1 VLILSNMGNS
11 SEGFG
16 FETLL
21 EIASRCG
28 SATAFKKGISWNADS
43 DLERSWA
50 DWTRSS
56 FQPFILPHLLE
67 VQDLSS
73 RQFVREILGL
83 DRAFSSLLSKESEE
97 KSLEAGRQLLSM
109 KSLKADRTL
118 DRIQRAVA
126 AGNAPGHFATLFAV
140 RAAVFSIA
148 PRTTVSAY
156 LLQELVCEIPDPD
169 LQAEL
174 LALGLSEV
182 NDFFRHSAETKAEAM
197 RSNA

>member
-1 VLILSNMGNS
+1 MGNS

-21 EIASRCG
+21 EIATRCG
-28 SATAFKKGISWNADS
+28 SGTAFKKGISWNADS

-83 DRAFSSLLSKESEE
+83 DRAFSGLLSKESEE

-169 LQAEL
+169 HQAEL

-182 NDFFRHSAETKAEAM
+182 NDFFRQSAETKSEAM

>member
-1 VLILSNMGNS
+1 MGNS

-21 EIASRCG
+21 EIATRCG
-28 SATAFKKGISWNADS
+28 SGTAFKKGISWNADS
-43 DLERSWA
+43 DRERSWA

-169 LQAEL
+169 HQAEL

-182 NDFFRHSAETKAEAM
+182 NDFFRHSAETKSEAM

>member
-1 VLILSNMGNS
+1 MGNS

-28 SATAFKKGISWNADS
+28 SATAFKKGISWSADS

>member
-1 VLILSNMGNS
+1 MGNS

-50 DWTRSS
+50 NWTRSS

-182 NDFFRHSAETKAEAM
+182 NDFFRHSAETKSEAM

>member
-1 VLILSNMGNS
+1 MGIS

-16 FETLL
+16 FDALL
-21 EIASRCG
+21 EIATRCG
-28 SATAFKKGISWNADS
+28 SGTAFKKGISWNADS
-43 DLERSWA
+43 DLEQSWA
-50 DWTRSS
+50 HWTRSS
-56 FQPFILPHLLE
+56 FQPFILPHL
-67 VQDLSS
+67 VQVQALSS

-83 DRAFSSLLSKESEE
+83 DRAFSGLLSRETEE
-97 KSLEAGRQLLSM
+97 KSVEAGRQLLLM

-169 LQAEL
+169 HQAEL

-182 NDFFRHSAETKAEAM
+182 NDFFRHSVETKSEAM

>member
-1 VLILSNMGNS
+1 MGNS

-21 EIASRCG
+21 EIATRCG
-28 SATAFKKGISWNADS
+28 SGTAFKKGISWNADS

-56 FQPFILPHLLE
+56 FQPFILPHLVQ

-83 DRAFSSLLSKESEE
+83 DRAFSGLLSKESEE
-97 KSLEAGRQLLSM
+97 KSVEAGRQLLLL

-169 LQAEL
+169 HQAEL

-182 NDFFRHSAETKAEAM
+182 NDFFRHSAETKSEAM

>member
-1 VLILSNMGNS
+1 MGNS

-50 DWTRSS
+50 NWTRSS

-182 NDFFRHSAETKAEAM
+182 NDFFRHSTETESEAM

>member
-1 VLILSNMGNS
+1 MGNS

-126 AGNAPGHFATLFAV
+126 AGNAPGHIATLFAV

-148 PRTTVSAY
+148 PRTAVSAY

-182 NDFFRHSAETKAEAM
+182 NDFFRHSAETKSEAM

>member
-1 VLILSNMGNS
+1 MGNS

-109 KSLKADRTL
+109 KSLKTDRTL

>member
-1 VLILSNMGNS
+1 MGIS

-16 FETLL
+16 FDALL
-21 EIASRCG
+21 EIATRCG
-28 SATAFKKGISWNADS
+28 SGTAFKKGISWNADS

-50 DWTRSS
+50 HWTRSS
-56 FQPFILPHLLE
+56 FQPFILPHL
-67 VQDLSS
+67 VQVQALSS

-83 DRAFSSLLSKESEE
+83 DRAFSGLLSRENEE
-97 KSLEAGRQLLSM
+97 KSVEAGRQLLLM

-118 DRIQRAVA
+118 DRIQRAVV
-126 AGNAPGHFATLFAV
+126 AGTAPGHFATLFAV

-156 LLQELVCEIPDPD
+156 LLQELVCEIPDSD
-169 LQAEL
+169 HQAEL

-182 NDFFRHSAETKAEAM
+182 NDFFRHSVETKSEGM

>member
-1 VLILSNMGNS
+1 MGNS

-109 KSLKADRTL
+109 KSLRADRTL

>member
-1 VLILSNMGNS
+1 MGNS

-169 LQAEL
+169 HQAEL

-182 NDFFRHSAETKAEAM
+182 NDFFRHSAETKSEAM

>member
-1 VLILSNMGNS
+1 MGNS

-21 EIASRCG
+21 EIATRCG
-28 SATAFKKGISWNADS
+28 SGTAFKKGISWNADS

-83 DRAFSSLLSKESEE
+83 DRAFSGLLSKESEE

-126 AGNAPGHFATLFAV
+126 AGSAPGHFATLFAV

-182 NDFFRHSAETKAEAM
+182 NDFFRHSAETKSEAM

>member
-1 VLILSNMGNS
+1 MGNS

-21 EIASRCG
+21 EIATRCG
-28 SATAFKKGISWNADS
+28 SGTAFKKGISWNADS
-43 DLERSWA
+43 DRERSWA

-182 NDFFRHSAETKAEAM
+182 NDFFRHSAETKSEAM

>member
-1 VLILSNMGNS
+1 MGNS

>member
-1 VLILSNMGNS
+1 MGNS

-16 FETLL
+16 FEALL
-21 EIASRCG
+21 EIATRCG
-28 SATAFKKGISWNADS
+28 SGTAFKKGISWNADS

-56 FQPFILPHLLE
+56 FQPFILPHLVR
-67 VQDLSS
+67 VQALSS

-83 DRAFSSLLSKESEE
+83 DRAFSGLLSKETEE
-97 KSLEAGRQLLSM
+97 KSVEAGRQLLLM

-156 LLQELVCEIPDPD
+156 LLQELVCEIPDPVY
-169 LQAEL
+169 QAEL

-182 NDFFRHSAETKAEAM
+182 NDFFRHSVETKSEAM
-197 RSNA
+197 PSNA

>member
-1 VLILSNMGNS
+1 MGNS

-21 EIASRCG
+21 EIATRCG
-28 SATAFKKGISWNADS
+28 SGTAFKKGISWNADS

-126 AGNAPGHFATLFAV
+126 AGSAPGHFATLFAV

-182 NDFFRHSAETKAEAM
+182 NDFFRHSAETKSEAM

>member
-1 VLILSNMGNS
+1 MGNS
-11 SEGFG
+11 SEGFA
-16 FETLL
+16 FEALL
-21 EIASRCG
+21 EIATRCG
-28 SATAFKKGISWNADS
+28 SGTAFKKGISWNADS

-56 FQPFILPHLLE
+56 FQPLILPHL
-67 VQDLSS
+67 VQVQALSS

-83 DRAFSSLLSKESEE
+83 DRAFSGLLPKDTEE
-97 KSLEAGRQLLSM
+97 KSVEAGRQLLLT

-148 PRTTVSAY
+148 PRTAVSAY

-169 LQAEL
+169 HQAEL

-182 NDFFRHSAETKAEAM
+182 NDFFRHSVDARSEAM
-197 RSNA
+197 PSNA

>member
-1 VLILSNMGNS
+1 MGNS

-16 FETLL
+16 FEMLL
-21 EIASRCG
+21 EIATRCG
-28 SATAFKKGISWNADS
+28 SGTAFKKGISWNADS

-56 FQPFILPHLLE
+56 FQPFILPHL
-67 VQDLSS
+67 VQVQPLSS

-83 DRAFSSLLSKESEE
+83 DRAFSGLLSKESEE
-97 KSLEAGRQLLSM
+97 KSVEAGRQLLLM

-118 DRIQRAVA
+118 DRIQRAVES
-126 AGNAPGHFATLFAV
+126 GNAPGHFATLFAV
-140 RAAVFSIA
+140 RAAGFSIA

-169 LQAEL
+169 YQAEL

-182 NDFFRHSAETKAEAM
+182 NDFFRHSAETKSEAM
-197 RSNA
+197 PSNA

>member
-1 VLILSNMGNS
+1 MGNS

-97 KSLEAGRQLLSM
+97 KSLEAGRQMLSM
-109 KSLKADRTL
+109 KSLKTDRTL

>member
-1 VLILSNMGNS
+1 MGNS

-16 FETLL
+16 FEALL
-21 EIASRCG
+21 EITARCG
-28 SATAFKKGISWNADS
+28 SGKAFKRGISWNADS
-43 DLERSWA
+43 DLEQSWSH
-50 DWTRSS
+50 WTRSS
-56 FQPFILPHLLE
+56 FQPFILPHL
-67 VQDLSS
+67 VQVQALST

-83 DRAFSSLLSKESEE
+83 DRAFSGLLSKEIEE
-97 KSLEAGRQLLSM
+97 KSLEAGRHLLLT

-118 DRIQRAVA
+118 ERIERAVA
-126 AGNAPGHFATLFAV
+126 EGNAPGHFATLFAV

-148 PRTTVSAY
+148 PRTAVLAY

-169 LQAEL
+169 YQAEL

-182 NDFFRHSAETKAEAM
+182 NDFFRHSVELESEDM

>member
-1 VLILSNMGNS
+1 MGNS

-182 NDFFRHSAETKAEAM
+182 NDFFRYSAETKSEAM

>member
-1 VLILSNMGNS
+1 MGNS

-43 DLERSWA
+43 DLARSWA

>member
-1 VLILSNMGNS
+1 
-11 SEGFG
+11 
-16 FETLL
+16 
-21 EIASRCG
+21 
-28 SATAFKKGISWNADS
+28 
-43 DLERSWA
+43 
-50 DWTRSS
+50 
-56 FQPFILPHLLE
+56 LLE
-67 VQDLSS
+67 VQALSS

-148 PRTTVSAY
+148 PHTTVSAY

-169 LQAEL
+169 HQAEL

-182 NDFFRHSAETKAEAM
+182 NDFFRHSAETKSEAT